1 MGKIA
6 IVTDSTADMSR
17 EKAEELDIKV
27 APLSVNFGDQSF
39 LDGIEI
45 FPEEFY
51 KKLRAT
57 DRLPTTSQVSVG
69 GVVEIYKELAA
80 SYDKIISIHISDKLS
95 GTYQAAVL
103 AAQEFSNIDIIPV
116 NSKTVTISLAF
127 QVRMAAEEAR
137 KGSSKEEI
145 LKRLEKAQQ
154 NQRIYFSVK
163 TLEFLEKGGR
173 IGKAQALLGTLLNIK
188 PILTV
193 DQEGYVAPLEKI
205 RGQKKVY
212 QRLAELYGEFIEQHG
227 PNCFQAI
234 LHAAAEEEAES
245 LKDLIEEKFGPQNIE
260 IEQLGPV
267 VGTHTGPG
275 AIGIVLTPR

>member
-6 IVTDSTADMSR
+6 IVTDSTADLTKQM
-17 EKAEELDIKV
+17 AEEYDITV
-27 APLSVNFGDQSF
+27 APLSVNFGDKSF

-45 FPEEFY
+45 SPEEFY
-51 KKLRAT
+51 KKLRSS

-69 GVVEIYKELAA
+69 NFVELYKKLAEKV
-80 SYDKIISIHISDKLS
+80 DTIISIHISDKLS

-103 AAQEFSNIDIIPV
+103 AAKEISEAEIVPV
-116 NSKTVTISLAF
+116 NSKTVTTSLSF

-145 LKRLEKAQQ
+145 LKRLEKAQEQ
-154 NQRIYFSVK
+154 QKIFFSVK

-193 DQEGYVAPLEKI
+193 DREGYVAPLEKI
-205 RGQKKVY
+205 RGHKKVL
-212 QRLAELYGEFIEQHG
+212 QKLAAFYGEFIDEHG

-234 LHAAAEEEAES
+234 LHAAAEEEAKG
-245 LKDLIEEKFGPQNIE
+245 LKAAIEEKFGPQNIE
-260 IEQLGPV
+260 ISQLGPV

-275 AIGIVLTPR
+275 AIGVVLTPR